1 MGDRGLREVKTEGAL
16 KFKRERERERD
27 IEVVN
32 GYFSNFTE

>member
-16 KFKRERERERD
+16 KFKRERV

>member
-16 KFKRERERERD
+16 KFKREGERV

-32 GYFSNFTE
+32 GYFGNFTK

>member
-16 KFKRERERERD
+16 KFKRERERA

-32 GYFSNFTE
+32 GYFGNFTK

>member
-16 KFKRERERERD
+16 KFKRERERV